1 MKVNINGKEKELKSI
16 KDFDL
21 SGFEYPFE
29 YMFEGDY
36 VKNKETKKYERIPG
50 NPSDFLRNIPGENGY
65 EIGDFP
71 KNIKRCYWINEGEN
85 DEEPWNLLCYL
96 DNGVYVYMS
105 AWCDYT
111 GFDCQGEII
120 LWSSKK
126 MQTLIDMALSNEDRQ
141 KLTKFLKN

>member
-1 MKVNINGKEKELKSI
+1 MKIVLNGKEKDLKPI
-16 KDFDL
+16 KNFDL

-29 YMFEGDY
+29 FMFEGDY
-36 VKNKETKKYERIPG
+36 VKNKETKKYEHIPG
-50 NPSDFLRNIPGENGY
+50 NPSDFLRPIPGEKEFN
-65 EIGDFP
+65 IGNFP

-85 DEEPWNLLCYL
+85 DGDSWNLLCYL
-96 DNGVYVYMS
+96 KNGVYVYMS

-126 MQTLIDMALSNEDRQ
+126 IQTLIDMALSNEDRR
-141 KLTKFLKN
+141 KLMKTLE